1 MHKLLI
7 ILLFL
12 VSSLY
17 ATTHWKVNSENGKI
31 LPQFTSPYYLK
42 QPNNLMAF
50 LNQSDF
56 KKRLDEIVQEFT
68 EIKEVVL
75 KHMNDLDT
83 ITTDLSSK
91 TSCILNYYL
100 DETEFFTTT
109 LTHTY
114 LNRLMPGGL
123 REPSAGE
130 KSSNK
135 IVNPKCSNVLD
146 LDFSMYFDHLDGLR
160 NRKNAKMEPDEIIWQ
175 GIGVPAT
182 TFARMLANNLKLNPK
197 SWKWHT
203 LGSIYWRYKGNA
215 PEAIECARRGI
226 YLASRYNKDIPLL
239 SLGVTL
245 QRTKDYNDSFIVLNA
260 AIDHEPNIA
269 ENQIALGNA
278 LFLMSDFNKSMEC
291 YETARSLDP
300 IYFDKVE
307 YIKKSMVCFRELK
320 VTLQMM
326 EALLE
331 KIEPELQR
339 SSELK
344 KEFQEYHEL
353 MSKEQAPI
361 SSRIYDDENDLIP
374 LLQRSQICTT
384 RYDKTKNSD
393 NSNGQDNQK
402 ITVFCDFMSDLHED
416 WRLEDFGS
424 DMIHRYV
431 ALRELI
437 NTYRINSLGIYKKIS
452 IENLDLTNF
461 AFNQEIK

>member
-1 MHKLLI
+1 
-7 ILLFL
+7 
-12 VSSLY
+12 
-17 ATTHWKVNSENGKI
+17 
-31 LPQFTSPYYLK
+31 
-42 QPNNLMAF
+42 MAF

-56 KKRLDEIVQEFT
+56 KRRIDEIVHEFT
-68 EIKEVVL
+68 LIKDEVL
-75 KHMNDLDT
+75 KHMNELDS

-100 DETEFFTTT
+100 DESEFFTTT
-109 LTHTY
+109 LTQTY
-114 LNRLMPGGL
+114 WNRLMPGGL

-135 IVNPKCSNVLD
+135 AVNPKCSNVLN
-146 LDFSMYFDHLDGLR
+146 LDFSMYFDHLEAMR
-160 NRKNAKMEPDEIIWQ
+160 NRKNAKMEPEEIIWQ
-175 GIGVPAT
+175 GIGIPAA
-182 TFARMLANNLKLNPK
+182 TFARMLSNNLKQNPK

-215 PEAIECARRGI
+215 PEAIECARRAI
-226 YLASRYNKDIPLL
+226 YLASRQNKDIPLL

-245 QRTKDYNDSFIVLNA
+245 QRTKDYNDSFVVLNA

-278 LFLMSDFNKSMEC
+278 LFLMSEFNKSMEC

-300 IYFDKVE
+300 IYYDKVE
-307 YIKKSMVCFRELK
+307 YIQKSMKCFRELK
-320 VTLQMM
+320 LTLQQM

-331 KIEPELQR
+331 RIEPELQR

-344 KEFQEYHEL
+344 KEFQEYHE
-353 MSKEQAPI
+353 MMNKEQAPI

-384 RYDKTKNSD
+384 RYDKSSKEGESVGND
-393 NSNGQDNQK
+393 QGNPK

-416 WRLEDFGS
+416 WRLEDFGA

-461 AFNQEIK
+461 AFNHEINK

>member
-12 VSSLY
+12 VVKFWSSLD
-17 ATTHWKVNSENGKI
+17 ATTHWKVNYENKKI
-31 LPQFTSPYYLK
+31 QPQFTSPFYLK
-42 QPNNLMAF
+42 QPSNLMAF

-56 KKRLDEIVQEFT
+56 KKRIDEIVHEFT
-68 EIKEVVL
+68 VIKEEVL
-75 KHMNDLDT
+75 KHMNELDT

-100 DETEFFTTT
+100 DESEFFSTT

-114 LNRLMPGGL
+114 WNRLMPGGL
-123 REPSAGE
+123 REPTSGE

-135 IVNPKCSNVLD
+135 AVSPKCSNVLD
-146 LDFSMYFDHLDGLR
+146 LDFSMYFDHLESIR
-160 NRKNAKMEPDEIIWQ
+160 NRKSVKMEPEEIIWQ
-175 GIGVPAT
+175 GIGLSAS
-182 TFARMLANNLKLNPK
+182 TFARMLHNNLKQNPT
-197 SWKWHT
+197 SWRWHS

-215 PEAIECARRGI
+215 AEAIECARRGI
-226 YLASRYNKDIPLL
+226 ALASRQNKDIPLL
-239 SLGVTL
+239 SLGVIL
-245 QRTKDYNDSFIVLNA
+245 QRSKNYNDSFVVINA
-260 AIDHEPNIA
+260 ALDHEPNVA
-269 ENQIALGNA
+269 ENQIAMGNA
-278 LFLMSDFNKSMEC
+278 LFLLSEFNKSMEC

-300 IYFDKVE
+300 IYYDKVE
-307 YIKKSMVCFRELK
+307 YIQKSMKCFRELK
-320 VTLQMM
+320 VTLQQM

-339 SSELK
+339 SSALK
-344 KEFQEYHEL
+344 KEFQENHEL

-384 RYDKTKNSD
+384 RYDKLKDGD
-393 NSNGQDNQK
+393 NAGLY
-402 ITVFCDFMSDLHED
+402 VFCDFMSDLHDDE
-416 WRLEDFGS
+416 WPLEDFGS

-452 IENLDLTNF
+452 IENLDLSTF
-461 AFNQEIK
+461 AFTQEIKK